1 MIALRRPE
9 VVVAADWSKD
19 SKKRWMVRSE
29 LQSSG
34 SYVVFPPEPVGE
46 INLLISRLRKSVA
59 TDGCVL
65 VGFDFPIGLPRE
77 FASRANLKTFREAL
91 KCFGDGDWQTFYD
104 ISDVPRINQPFYP
117 LPKKPGEKGFNKPKL
132 AAALGFNDWAV
143 LLRRCDRR
151 SKLRRD
157 AECMFFT
164 LGGRQVGAGAAVGWQ
179 YVLRPALEEVQIWP
193 FDGPLDELVE
203 KPGLTVSEIYPAEA
217 YSHLGIRIGPGTG
230 LTKTKRQDRQSL
242 ASVIGDIE
250 KHNDVRLSDAAKSW
264 VDWGFLAEDDFDA
277 MVGLLSMLL
286 VVTGNKDYE
295 IPDDDKV
302 RTIEGWI
309 LGQPA

>member
-1 MIALRRPE
+1 MLDQPDEIDPDFSRR
-9 VVVAADWSKD
+9 W
-19 SKKRWMVRSE
+19 
-29 LQSSG
+29 
-34 SYVVFPPEPVGE
+34 
-46 INLLISRLRKSVA
+46 RLA
-59 TDGCVL
+59 GD
-65 VGFDFPIGLPRE
+65 D
-77 FASRANLKTFREAL
+77 RAGT
-91 KCFGDGDWQTFYD
+91 
-104 ISDVPRINQPFYP
+104 
-117 LPKKPGEKGFNKPKL
+117 
-132 AAALGFNDWAV
+132 
-143 LLRRCDRR
+143 
-151 SKLRRD
+151 
-157 AECMFFT
+157 
-164 LGGRQVGAGAAVGWQ
+164 GA
-179 YVLRPALEEVQIWP
+179 
-193 FDGPLDELVE
+193 
-203 KPGLTVSEIYPAEA
+203 
-217 YSHLGIRIGPGTG
+217 IGPGTG